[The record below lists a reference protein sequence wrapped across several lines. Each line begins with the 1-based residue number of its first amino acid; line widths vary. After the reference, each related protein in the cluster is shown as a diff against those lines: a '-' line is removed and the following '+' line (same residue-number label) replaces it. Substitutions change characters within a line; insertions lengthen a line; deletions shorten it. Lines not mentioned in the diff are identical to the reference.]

1 MNVEKFSAGLAN
13 PKEANQQELK
23 SEKRLNKTIPNCIA
37 SLQLE
42 KGNGSGTHA
51 WNQTSL
57 LKCLA
62 VVFTM
67 IK

>member
-1 MNVEKFSAGLAN
+1 MNAEKFSAGLAN

-51 WNQTSL
+51 WNQTS
-57 LKCLA
+57 
-62 VVFTM
+62 
-67 IK
+67 